1 MKILLTAVNSK
12 YIHSNLAVYSLKAYH
27 DAHSDRKDTVELAE
41 YTINQLQE
49 EIIKDI
55 YKKQPD
61 VLAFSCYIWNI
72 EMIHRMICELKKI
85 LPDTDIW
92 LGGPEVSYDAKEVL
106 KNHPQIK
113 GVMIGEG
120 EQTFCELAACYENFD
135 ENCEKELLKVRQIC
149 FRSQTGEI
157 VATPYR
163 ELMNMDELPFV
174 YQDMRVFEH
183 KIIYYESSRGCPF
196 GCSYCLSSVS
206 RSVRFRSLPLVFAEL
221 QIFLDAKVPQVKF
234 VDRTFNCNHERTL
247 ALLHFLRTHDNGVT
261 NFHFEVAAD
270 LLNEAELAEIAA
282 MREGLVQ
289 LEIGVQSTNL
299 QTIEAIDRTMNLE
312 KLKKVVASVHSAG
325 NVHQHLDLI
334 AGLPYENLER
344 FEQSFNDVY
353 NMQPD
358 QLQLGFLK
366 VLKGSKMYQNAK
378 EYGIVYTDTA
388 PYEVLYTKWISYAD
402 VLTLKAVEEMVEL
415 YYNSNQFTHLIP
427 VLQSRFE
434 NPFAMYDKLADFY
447 HEKGYFVHTPA
458 RAYRYQVLLEF
469 AQQEDPDGM
478 ELYRELAV
486 YDLYL
491 RENAKSRPAFA
502 LDEKPYHDQIV
513 EFYQEEE
520 KNRTY
525 LPGYEEYHA
534 KQLQRMTHL
543 EVFSWPVQK
552 KAWELIS
559 MLKRGEVPETKTAI
573 LFDYQ
578 NRDRLTDNAR
588 TAVVELPT
596 AADAKPTAGQAT
608 VADAEAVTATGKGAA
623 D

>member
-270 LLNEAELAEIAA
+270 LLNDEEIRLIRQ
-282 MREGLVQ
+282 MRPGLIQ
-289 LEIGVQSTNL
+289 LEIGVQSTNTD
-299 QTIEAIDRTMNLE
+299 TIREIRRTMRLE
-312 KLKKVVASVHSAG
+312 EVREHVARIKEKG
-325 NVHQHLDLI
+325 NIHQHLDLI
-334 AGLPYENLER
+334 AGLPYENLE
-344 FEQSFNDVY
+344 SFQKSFDDVY
-353 NMQPD
+353 GMQPD

-366 VLKGSKMYQNAK
+366 VLKGSGMK
-378 EYGIVYTDTA
+378 EDADGYEIRYHEHA
-388 PYEVLYTKWISYAD
+388 PYEVLTTRWLNYGE
-402 VLTLKAVEEMVEL
+402 VLTLKGVEEMVEV
-415 YYNSNQFTHLIP
+415 YYNSRQFDRTIAHIMEQYDSP
-427 VLQSRFE
+427 YRF
-434 NPFAMYDKLADFY
+434 FL
-447 HEKGYFVHTPA
+447 
-458 RAYRYQVLLEF
+458 
-469 AQQEDPDGM
+469 
-478 ELYRELAV
+478 ELAEYYDRKGLSGIGHSRIARYEILRAFLEEKKLSGPDNDQCMV
-486 YDLYL
+486 LDLYA
-491 RENAKSRPAFA
+491 RENLKSRPAFA
-502 LDEKPYHDQIV
+502 PDLSPYKEELKNLTRDYGRQVHVEVLEKASGP
-513 EFYQEEE
+513 
-520 KNRTY
+520 
-525 LPGYEEYHA
+525 EYV
-534 KQLQRMTHL
+534 M
-543 EVFSWPVQK
+543 
-552 KAWELIS
+552 
-559 MLKRGEVPETKTAI
+559 
-573 LFDYQ
+573 FDYRK
-578 NRDRLTDNAR
+578 RDPLT
-588 TAVVELPT
+588 
-596 AADAKPTAGQAT
+596 G
-608 VADAEAVTATGKGAA
+608 EAWMEVLGETGERHDG
-623 D
+623 

>member
-270 LLNEAELAEIAA
+270 LLNDEEIRLIRQ
-282 MREGLVQ
+282 MRPGLIQ
-289 LEIGVQSTNL
+289 LEIGVQSTNTD
-299 QTIEAIDRTMNLE
+299 TIREIRRTMRLE
-312 KLKKVVASVHSAG
+312 EVREHVARIKEKG
-325 NVHQHLDLI
+325 NIHQHLDLI
-334 AGLPYENLER
+334 AGLPYEDIK
-344 FEQSFNDVY
+344 SFRKSFDDVY
-353 NMQPD
+353 NMRPD

-366 VLKGSKMYQNAK
+366 VLKGSYMQEMQQ
-378 EYGIVYTDTA
+378 EYELRYKDGP
-388 PYEVLYTKWISYAD
+388 PYEVLSTKWLPYSD
-402 VLTLKAVEEMVEL
+402 VIELKGIEEMVEI
-415 YYNSNQFTHLIP
+415 YYNSGQFTHVVEALVENYASAYQMYQDLWQYYEDHDYMGIQHRRSARYEI
-427 VLQSRFE
+427 VLDFVKEKYPEQ
-434 NPFAMYDKLADFY
+434 AD
-447 HEKGYFVHTPA
+447 V
-458 RAYRYQVLLEF
+458 
-469 AQQEDPDGM
+469 M
-478 ELYRELAV
+478 RELLT
-486 YDLYL
+486 YDYYL
-491 RENAKSRPAFA
+491 RENAKSRPEFAGEDATDKRFVRAFY
-502 LDEKPYHDQIV
+502 E
-513 EFYQEEE
+513 EEE
-520 KNRTY
+520 KERKH
-525 LPGYEEYHA
+525 LPGYEQFDRNQMR
-534 KQLQRMTHL
+534 KMTHL
-543 EVFSWPVQK
+543 EYFPHMGK
-552 KAWELIS
+552 
-559 MLKRGEVPETKTAI
+559 ML
-573 LFDYQ
+573 LFDYKFRNPLNQ
-578 NRDRLTDNAR
+578 EAR
-588 TAVVELPT
+588 TCMIKKDSLERR
-596 AADAKPTAGQAT
+596 G
-608 VADAEAVTATGKGAA
+608 
-623 D
+623 

>member
-72 EMIHRMICELKKI
+72 ELIHRMICELKKI

-270 LLNEAELAEIAA
+270 LLNDEEIRLIRQ
-282 MREGLVQ
+282 MRPGLIQ
-289 LEIGVQSTNL
+289 LEIGVQSTNTD
-299 QTIEAIDRTMNLE
+299 TIREIRRTMRLE
-312 KLKKVVASVHSAG
+312 EVREHVARIKEKG
-325 NVHQHLDLI
+325 NIHQHLDLI
-334 AGLPYENLER
+334 AGLPYEDIK
-344 FEQSFNDVY
+344 SFRKSFDDVY
-353 NMQPD
+353 SMRPD

-366 VLKGSKMYQNAK
+366 VLKGSYMQEMQQ
-378 EYGIVYTDTA
+378 EYELRYKDEP
-388 PYEVLYTKWISYAD
+388 PYEVLSTKWLPYSD
-402 VLTLKAVEEMVEL
+402 VIELKGIEEMVEI
-415 YYNSNQFTHLIP
+415 YYNSGQFTHVVEALVENYASAYQMYQDLWQYYEEHDYMGIQHRRSARYEI
-427 VLQSRFE
+427 VLDFVKEKYPEQ
-434 NPFAMYDKLADFY
+434 AD
-447 HEKGYFVHTPA
+447 V
-458 RAYRYQVLLEF
+458 
-469 AQQEDPDGM
+469 M
-478 ELYRELAV
+478 RELLT
-486 YDLYL
+486 YDYYL
-491 RENAKSRPAFA
+491 RENAKSRPEFAGEDATDKRFVRAFY
-502 LDEKPYHDQIV
+502 E
-513 EFYQEEE
+513 EEE
-520 KNRTY
+520 KERKH
-525 LPGYEEYHA
+525 LPGYEQFDRNQMR
-534 KQLQRMTHL
+534 KMTHL
-543 EVFSWPVQK
+543 EYFPHMGK
-552 KAWELIS
+552 
-559 MLKRGEVPETKTAI
+559 ML
-573 LFDYQ
+573 LFDYKFRNPLNQ
-578 NRDRLTDNAR
+578 EAR
-588 TAVVELPT
+588 TCMIKKDSLERR
-596 AADAKPTAGQAT
+596 G
-608 VADAEAVTATGKGAA
+608 
-623 D
+623 

>member
-12 YIHSNLAVYSLKAYH
+12 YIHSNLAVYSLKVYH

-72 EMIHRMICELKKI
+72 ELIHRMICELKKI

-135 ENCEKELLKVRQIC
+135 KNCEKELLKVRQIC

-270 LLNEAELAEIAA
+270 LLNDEEIRLIRQ
-282 MREGLVQ
+282 MRPGLIQ
-289 LEIGVQSTNL
+289 LEIGVQSTNTD
-299 QTIEAIDRTMNLE
+299 TIREIRRTMRLE
-312 KLKKVVASVHSAG
+312 EVREHVARIKEKG
-325 NVHQHLDLI
+325 NIHQHLDLI
-334 AGLPYENLER
+334 AGLPYEDIK
-344 FEQSFNDVY
+344 SFRKSFDDVY
-353 NMQPD
+353 SMRPD

-366 VLKGSKMYQNAK
+366 VLKGSYMQEMQQ
-378 EYGIVYTDTA
+378 EYELRYKDEP
-388 PYEVLYTKWISYAD
+388 PYEVLSTKWLPYSD
-402 VLTLKAVEEMVEL
+402 VIELKGIEEMVEI
-415 YYNSNQFTHLIP
+415 YYNSGQFTHVVEALVKNYASAYQMYQDLWQYYEEHDYMGIQHRRSARYEI
-427 VLQSRFE
+427 VLDFVKEKYPEQ
-434 NPFAMYDKLADFY
+434 AD
-447 HEKGYFVHTPA
+447 V
-458 RAYRYQVLLEF
+458 
-469 AQQEDPDGM
+469 M
-478 ELYRELAV
+478 RELLT
-486 YDLYL
+486 YDYYL
-491 RENAKSRPAFA
+491 RENAKSRPEFAGEDATDKRFVRAFY
-502 LDEKPYHDQIV
+502 E
-513 EFYQEEE
+513 EEE
-520 KNRTY
+520 KERKH
-525 LPGYEEYHA
+525 LLGYEQFDRNQMR
-534 KQLQRMTHL
+534 KMTHL
-543 EVFSWPVQK
+543 EYFPHMGK
-552 KAWELIS
+552 
-559 MLKRGEVPETKTAI
+559 ML
-573 LFDYQ
+573 LFDYKFRNPLNQ
-578 NRDRLTDNAR
+578 EAR
-588 TAVVELPT
+588 TCMIKKDSLERR
-596 AADAKPTAGQAT
+596 G
-608 VADAEAVTATGKGAA
+608 
-623 D
+623 